1 MSYYTP
7 SVIVDPRRAQ
17 QVGSQPTVQP
27 AANLRHVVRAPTH
40 RRRSLTFGDSLMAV
54 PSPMAVQQ
62 QIPQYL
68 PTTTTAPISIP
79 ASARGPIRS
88 PPYVQQPFYSAQSLP
103 MYAHQPH
110 QAGYSMP
117 GYTSGY
123 TYGTPATTQYV
134 PGSVRRPYV
143 FVQDRSPSPR
153 RHHHSHSSYHRH
165 HCGHRHRHGNR
176 CCSHSRHRTYSDPE
190 YDYRYRHY

>member
-7 SVIVDPRRAQ
+7 PVIVDPHRAQ
-17 QVGSQPTVQP
+17 PVGSQPTVQP
-27 AANLRHVVRAPTH
+27 AANLRHVVHAPAH
-40 RRRSLTFGDSLMAV
+40 RRRSLTVGDSLMTV

-62 QIPQYL
+62 QIPQYM
-68 PTTTTAPISIP
+68 PTTTTAPIPIP
-79 ASARGPIRS
+79 AHARSSIQS
-88 PPYVQQPFYSAQSLP
+88 PPYIQQPLYSTQSLP
-103 MYAHQPH
+103 VYAQQPQ

-123 TYGTPATTQYV
+123 TYGTPATAQYF

-153 RHHHSHSSYHRH
+153 RHHHHHSSCHRH
-165 HCGHRHRHGNR
+165 HCVHRHRHGHR
-176 CCSHSRHRTYSDPE
+176 CCSHSRHRTYNDPE
-190 YDYRYRHY
+190 YDYRYRSY